1 MTARKFTETS
11 ERYGSQWRTVARVSC
26 RKCGVSESMG
36 ISTVGGLIPPQ
47 QIAKKFELKGWSIGA
62 NEQWDLCPGCNIKE
76 GAKVALKVVPSEA
89 TAHPVPREMSRD
101 DRRVIFSKLDEVY
114 LDEKRGY
121 EVGWSDHKVASD
133 LGVPRKWVE
142 IIRAENFG
150 AIDTNEDMAEFLS
163 ESDKLCAD
171 ARAALDAAKKARED
185 IEAIL
190 KRPEF
195 LTLTQIGD
203 RVSKVE
209 KLATQVRKL
218 VVVS

>member
-1 MTARKFTETS
+1 MPVLSVVTPDKMTKSASET
-11 ERYGSQWRTVARVSC
+11 
-26 RKCGVSESMG
+26 
-36 ISTVGGLIPPQ
+36 P
-47 QIAKKFELKGWSIGA
+47 
-62 NEQWDLCPGCNIKE
+62 
-76 GAKVALKVVPSEA
+76 
-89 TAHPVPREMSRD
+89 PREMSRD
-101 DRRVIFSKLDEVY
+101 DRRVIFAKLDEVY

-121 EVGWSDHKVASD
+121 DSGWSDHKVASD

-150 AIDTNEDMAEFLS
+150 AIGTNEEMAEFLS

-195 LTLTQIGD
+195 LTLRQIGD

-209 KLATQVRKL
+209 KLATEVRKL
-218 VVVS
+218 VVVP